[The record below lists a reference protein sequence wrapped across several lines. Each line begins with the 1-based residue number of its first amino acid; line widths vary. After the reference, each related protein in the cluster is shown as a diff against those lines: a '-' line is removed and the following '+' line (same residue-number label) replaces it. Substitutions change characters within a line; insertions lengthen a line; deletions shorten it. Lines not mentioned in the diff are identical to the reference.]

1 VSDLPRSL
9 FVALKKVSV
18 NNLKEIANLIKRLAM
33 IADVMEMELL
43 SIIRVLQ

>member
-1 VSDLPRSL
+1 VN
-9 FVALKKVSV
+9 V
-18 NNLKEIANLIKRLAM
+18 NNPKETANLIKRLAM